1 MPARRRFVVLGF
13 LLLFAC
19 PLLAGAASPA
29 EEQAQRQVT
38 QPGNNAPLWREVRSG
53 QAHSTTAQGVEAG
66 VLIQA
71 GGEAW
76 RELRP
81 WIAAGGALILVFSVA
96 ALGLFYRWRGPIEVT
111 GKPTGRM
118 IERFDTLDRWAHWT
132 MGASFVLLAVTGL
145 VLSFGKYVLLPV
157 IGYTLFSLLAAVSK
171 GLHNFLGIL
180 FMLSLA
186 FFIVRFVRDNLPRAY
201 DVDWLLKFGG
211 MFSRKHV
218 PSGRFNAGEKT
229 LFWGLVCVFSV
240 LLCVSGLVL
249 DFPNFRQGRG
259 IMQLANVVHFSVAL
273 LAIAA
278 SLFHMYLGTIGMKGA
293 LDAMRTGLVD
303 EAWAKEHHEIWYAEV
318 KAGRSRQHSR

>member
-1 MPARRRFVVLGF
+1 MSARRRSVVFGF

-303 EAWAKEHHEIWYAEV
+303 EAWAKEHHEIWYEEV